1 MLFPVWARVDLVS
14 PAAALGAGHAAAP
27 LKAAIFSRNAF
38 VQFTGMSD
46 VIFELAVT
54 LDNLAQRRGGW
65 LG

>member
-1 MLFPVWARVDLVS
+1 MKLA
-14 PAAALGAGHAAAP
+14 
-27 LKAAIFSRNAF
+27 FSRNAF
-38 VQFTGMSD
+38 LQFTGMSD